1 MEFKISTTEI
11 AKRLHQF
18 ELERGPKSVIYR
30 HKSVAGRFEELP
42 EQVKAD
48 YIGTATAITKILAA
62 DELLTLDEVGRRIH
76 ESYRERNKA
85 TIIHSLNVDFEQL
98 SQENKQKVLAQ
109 FKVGLIAVQEMAEA
123 ATKTAEEDKNKGKE

>member
-11 AKRLHQF
+11 AKHLFKF
-18 ELERGPKSVIYR
+18 ELERGQKSMIYR
-30 HKSVAGRFEELP
+30 HKLVVDRFEELP

-48 YIGTATAITKILAA
+48 YIGTATAITQILAA

-85 TIIHSLNVDFEQL
+85 TIIHSLDVDFEHL
-98 SQENKQKVLAQ
+98 SQEDKQKVLAQ
-109 FKVGLIAVQEMAEA
+109 FKVGLTAVQEMAEA
-123 ATKTAEEDKNKGKE
+123 AAQATTDASKGKE

>member
-1 MEFKISTTEI
+1 MKFKISTAEI
-11 AKRLHQF
+11 AKSLHQF

-48 YIGTATAITKILAA
+48 YIGTATAITQILAA

-76 ESYRERNKA
+76 EAYRERNKA
-85 TIIHSLNVDFEQL
+85 TISHSLDVDFERL
-98 SQENKQKVLAQ
+98 TQENQQKVLAQ
-109 FKVGLIAVQEMAEA
+109 FKIGLVAVQEMAEA
-123 ATKTAEEDKNKGKE
+123 AQEKSADAGKNKE